1 MVRPPPPRGSVFPL
15 AATPEGAQTAD
26 MSWMARLRRR
36 SRREWVATA
45 LVLAGL
51 LGYVML
57 VYAVVVL
64 LGGALLGRD
73 ASSPAVAL
81 SVLATA
87 VVALTFDRVS
97 SVLDGFASRAVHGG
111 RASPYDVLSQF
122 SGTVSGRYAAE
133 ELPSRMAR
141 MLALGTGAESAQVWL
156 VVGERPTLAA
166 TWPPGARVE
175 PGENPLETTAPGR
188 QVQVVRHGV
197 ERLGVLV
204 VQERDQVPL
213 TSVEQGLFAG
223 LADQAGLVL
232 RGARLRAEL
241 ERRAE
246 ELSARADELRLSRQ
260 RLVDAQD
267 NERRALERDVHDG
280 AQQHLVALA
289 VNLRLAHTLSSG
301 SPERAAQLLADQEA
315 AAGEAVETVLQLSRG
330 IYPPLLAE
338 GGLEAA
344 LRAALGNS
352 PVPVELAAVSLGRY
366 PPSLEAAAYFCCL
379 EALQNAAKY
388 SGASRIRVELQG
400 GADGSLTF
408 AVEDDGAGFDT
419 ATIRPGSGLTNMRD
433 RLDAVDGILETT
445 SSPAKGTRIA
455 GRIPAG
461 VV

>member
-1 MVRPPPPRGSVFPL
+1 
-15 AATPEGAQTAD
+15 
-26 MSWMARLRRR
+26 MSWLARLRRR
-36 SRREWVATA
+36 SRREWLATV

-51 LGYVML
+51 LAYVTL

-73 ASSPAVAL
+73 ASEPAVVL
-81 SVLATA
+81 SVVATA

-97 SVLDGFASRAVHGG
+97 HSLDANATRAVHGG

-122 SGTVSGRYAAE
+122 SGTVTGQYAAE
-133 ELPSRMAR
+133 ELPARMAR
-141 MLALGTGAESAQVWL
+141 VLAMGTGGESAQVWL
-156 VVGERPTLAA
+156 VVGDRPTLAA
-166 TWPPGARVE
+166 TWPPGAQIE
-175 PGENPLETTAPGR
+175 PGENPLETMQPGR
-188 QVQVVRHGV
+188 QVQVVRHGS
-197 ERLGVLV
+197 ELLGVLV

-213 TSVEQGLFAG
+213 TSVEERLFAG

-241 ERRAE
+241 ERRAQ

-289 VNLRLAHTLSSG
+289 VNLRLAHTLAPG
-301 SPERAAQLLADQEA
+301 SPERAGQLLAAQEA
-315 AAGEAVETVLQLSRG
+315 AAGEAVETVLRLSRG

-338 GGLEAA
+338 GGLEVA
-344 LRAALGNS
+344 LRAVVSNS
-352 PVPVELAAVSLGRY
+352 PVPVEISADSVGRY

-388 SGASRIRVELQG
+388 SGASRISVELHG
-400 GADGSLTF
+400 GTDGSLTF

-419 ATIRPGSGLTNMRD
+419 TTIRPGSGLTNIRD
-433 RLDAVDGILETT
+433 RLDAVDGVLETT
-445 SSPAKGTRIA
+445 SSPAQGTRIA

-461 VV
+461 VG

>member
-1 MVRPPPPRGSVFPL
+1 
-15 AATPEGAQTAD
+15 
-26 MSWMARLRRR
+26 MSWLRRLRRR
-36 SRREWVATA
+36 SRREWLATG

-51 LGYVML
+51 LAYVTL

-97 SVLDGFASRAVHGG
+97 SFLDGFASRAVHGG

-122 SGTVSGRYAAE
+122 SGTATGRYAAE

-141 MLALGTGAESAQVWL
+141 VLAMGTGAESAQVW
-156 VVGERPTLAA
+156 VMVGDRPTLAA
-166 TWPPGARVE
+166 TWPPSARVE
-175 PGENPLETTAPGR
+175 TGENPLESTEPGR
-188 QVQVVRHGV
+188 QVQVVRHGDEV
-197 ERLGVLV
+197 LGVLV

-213 TSVEQGLFAG
+213 TSVEERLFAG

-301 SPERAAQLLADQEA
+301 SPERAAQLLEDQEA

-338 GGLEAA
+338 GGLEVA
-344 LRAALGNS
+344 LRAVVSNS
-352 PVPVELAAVSLGRY
+352 PVPVEISADSVGRY

-388 SGASRIRVELQG
+388 SGASRISVELQG
-400 GADGSLTF
+400 GTDGSLTF

-419 ATIRPGSGLTNMRD
+419 TTIRPGSGLTNMRD
-433 RLDAVDGILETT
+433 RLDAVDGVLEAT
-445 SSPAKGTRIA
+445 SSPAQGTRIA
-455 GRIPAG
+455 GRIPTG
-461 VV
+461 VGAR

>member
-1 MVRPPPPRGSVFPL
+1 
-15 AATPEGAQTAD
+15 

-36 SRREWVATA
+36 SRREWVASA
-45 LVLAGL
+45 L
-51 LGYVML
+51 
-57 VYAVVVL
+57 VL

-73 ASSPAVAL
+73 ASEPAVVL

-97 SVLDGFASRAVHGG
+97 SSLDAFASRAVHGG

-122 SGTVSGRYAAE
+122 SGAVTGQYAAE

-141 MLALGTGAESAQVWL
+141 VLATGTGGESAQVWL
-156 VVGERPTLAA
+156 MVGDRPTLAA

-175 PGENPLETTAPGR
+175 PEEDPLDGPRPGR
-188 QVQVVRHGV
+188 QVLVVRHGGEV
-197 ERLGVLV
+197 VGVLV
-204 VQERDQVPL
+204 VQEREQVPL
-213 TSVEQGLFAG
+213 TSVEERLFAG

-241 ERRAE
+241 ERRAA

-289 VNLRLAHTLSSG
+289 VNLRLAHTLSTG
-301 SPERAAQLLADQEA
+301 SPERAAQLLADQEEA
-315 AAGEAVETVLQLSRG
+315 AEAAVETVLQLSRG

-338 GGLEAA
+338 GGLEVA
-344 LRAALGNS
+344 LRAALGTS
-352 PVPVELAAVSLGRY
+352 PVPVELTAVSVGRY

-388 SGASRIRVELQG
+388 SGASRIEVRLRG
-400 GADGSLTF
+400 GTDGSLTF
-408 AVEDDGAGFDT
+408 DVEDDGVGFEP
-419 ATIRPGSGLTNMRD
+419 ATIRPGSGLTNMRN
-433 RLDAVDGILETT
+433 RLDAVDGTLEIASSLTT
-445 SSPAKGTRIA
+445 GTRIV
-455 GRIPAG
+455 GRIPSG
-461 VV
+461 VG

>member
-1 MVRPPPPRGSVFPL
+1 
-15 AATPEGAQTAD
+15 

-36 SRREWVATA
+36 SRREWMVSAV
-45 LVLAGL
+45 VLAGL
-51 LGYVML
+51 LGYVTL

-64 LGGALLGRD
+64 LGGALLGRP
-73 ASSPAVAL
+73 STSPGVAL
-81 SVLATA
+81 SIVATA

-97 SVLDGFASRAVHGG
+97 SYLDERASRMVHGG
-111 RASPYDVLSQF
+111 HASPYDVLRQF
-122 SGTVSGRYAAE
+122 TGTVTGRYAAE

-141 MLALGTGAESAQVWL
+141 VLAMGTGAASAQVWL
-156 VVGERPTLAA
+156 MVGDRPTLAA
-166 TWPPGARVE
+166 TWPPSAQIDPGEDPLE
-175 PGENPLETTAPGR
+175 PGLRGR
-188 QVQVVRHGV
+188 RVQPVRHGD
-197 ERLGVLV
+197 ELLGALV

-213 TSVEQGLFAG
+213 TSVEERLFAG

-267 NERRALERDVHDG
+267 NERQALERDVHDG

-289 VNLRLAHTLSSG
+289 VNLRLAHTLATG
-301 SPERAAQLLADQEA
+301 SPDRAARLLAGQEA
-315 AAGEAVETVLQLSRG
+315 AAADAVETVLQLSRG

-338 GGLEAA
+338 SGLEVA
-344 LRAALGNS
+344 LRAALDNS
-352 PVPVELAAVSLGRY
+352 PMPVELEAESVGRY
-366 PPSLEAAAYFCCL
+366 TPGLEAAAYFCCL

-388 SGASRIRVELQG
+388 SGASRVIVELR
-400 GADGSLTF
+400 GAPDGSLTF
-408 AVEDDGAGFDT
+408 GVEDDGTGFDP

-433 RLDAVDGILETT
+433 RLDAVDGVLEMT
-445 SSPAKGTRIA
+445 SSPAAGTRIA

-461 VV
+461 VG

>member
-1 MVRPPPPRGSVFPL
+1 
-15 AATPEGAQTAD
+15 
-26 MSWMARLRRR
+26 MSWVTRMRRR
-36 SRREWVATA
+36 SRREWLATA
-45 LVLAGL
+45 VVLAGL
-51 LGYVML
+51 LAYVTL

-87 VVALTFDRVS
+87 VVALTFDRMAS
-97 SVLDGFASRAVHGG
+97 TIDEFASRAVHGG
-111 RASPYDVLSQF
+111 QPAPCDVLSQF
-122 SGTVSGRYAAE
+122 SDTVTGRYAAE

-141 MLALGTGAESAQVWL
+141 VLAMGTGARWTEVW
-156 VVGERPTLAA
+156 VVVDDRQALAA
-166 TWPPGARVE
+166 NWPPTAPVD
-175 PGENPLETTAPGR
+175 PDDPPLETNARGR
-188 QVQVVRHGV
+188 RVQPVRHRD
-197 ERLGVLV
+197 ELLGVLV
-204 VQERDQVPL
+204 VQEREQLPL
-213 TSVEQGLFAG
+213 TSVEERLFAE

-241 ERRAE
+241 ERRAV

-289 VNLRLAHTLSSG
+289 VNLRLAHTLATG
-301 SPERAAQLLADQEA
+301 SPDRAATLIAGQETA
-315 AAGEAVETVLQLSRG
+315 AEDAVETVLQLTRG

-338 GGLEAA
+338 DGLEVA

-352 PVPVELAAVSLGRY
+352 PVPVELAAQSVGRY

-388 SGASRIRVELQG
+388 SGGSRIRVELRG
-400 GADGSLTF
+400 AADGSLTF
-408 AVEDDGAGFDT
+408 GVEDDGAGFDP
-419 ATIRPGSGLTNMRD
+419 ATIRAGSGLTNMRD
-433 RLDAVDGILETT
+433 RLDAVDGTLEMT
-445 SSPAKGTRIA
+445 SSPTAGTRIA

-461 VV
+461 VA